1 MCAVVPSLVAGC
13 AGTEKGSEQAS
24 VALSSTPAAVRAAIS
39 KVVNAG
45 KIEKIEKQTDC
56 GRAVYEVDFEVGELE
71 QAAKITEGRTVI
83 EQETET
89 DPSAVPPAVLAGVMA
104 KYLAAKVDDAT
115 EVKTFEGTTYKVSIE
130 PAGGERELKLDA
142 SGKILEDSAR
152 GLSDKR

>member
-1 MCAVVPSLVAGC
+1 MCAVVSSLVAGC
-13 AGTEKGSEQAS
+13 AGSEKGSEQAS

-71 QAAKITEGRTVI
+71 KSAKITEGGTVI

-89 DPSAVPPAVLAGVMA
+89 DPAALPPAVLAGVIT
-104 KYLAAKVDDAT
+104 KYRAAKVYDVT
-115 EVKTFEGTTYKVSIE
+115 KVKTLEGTTYKVSIE
-130 PAGGERELKLDA
+130 PAGGERELKPDA
-142 SGKILEDSAR
+142 SGKILEDIAR
-152 GLSDKR
+152 ALSDKR

>member
-1 MCAVVPSLVAGC
+1 M
-13 AGTEKGSEQAS
+13 
-24 VALSSTPAAVRAAIS
+24 ALSSTPAAVRAAIS

-89 DPSAVPPAVLAGVMA
+89 DPAVLPPGNLAGVIT
-104 KYLAAKVDDAT
+104 KHPAAKVDDAT
-115 EVKTFEGTTYKVSIE
+115 EVKTLEGMTYKVSIKL
-130 PAGGERELKLDA
+130 AGGERELKFDA
-142 SGKILEDSAR
+142 SGKILEDSTR